1 MADPLVVHIEEDD
14 DSVRVDPVTGTTET
28 DQPDGGV
35 VVQLHDHPP
44 SGDGKEDAWFANL
57 ADGKISPTELGKI
70 ANDLFEAVSED
81 DRSRKGYL
89 DVRSRGMDLLGLKL
103 EEPKST
109 VGDASSSSE
118 GMSSVTNPLLLE
130 AVLKG
135 WANARAELLP
145 AEGPVKIDNEG
156 DETEEE
162 DALADALERD
172 MNEYLTNVAPEYY
185 PDTSHML
192 LWGTYF
198 GGSGFK
204 KVNRCPMRRRPVS
217 EFRYY

>member
-109 VGDASSSSE
+109 VGDASSSPRVCPRSQTLCYLRLCLKV
-118 GMSSVTNPLLLE
+118 GRMRGPNSCLPRGLLRLIMRVTKPKRKTRSPMPS
-130 AVLKG
+130 KG
-135 WANARAELLP
+135 
-145 AEGPVKIDNEG
+145 
-156 DETEEE
+156 T
-162 DALADALERD
+162 
-172 MNEYLTNVAPEYY
+172 
-185 PDTSHML
+185 
-192 LWGTYF
+192 
-198 GGSGFK
+198 
-204 KVNRCPMRRRPVS
+204 
-217 EFRYY
+217 